1 MPYDLPSRKSHVWSG
16 ELLDTKAV
24 RALLEQESGA
34 STSNRLPQ
42 KGVQKGEVKMVSAS
56 KVNHTQKQAT
66 YAQPAVTQPFSS
78 YHHRYNRFGSPSKHS
93 GTNSRRTACRSKE
106 CESSTLSQ
114 LLPQL
119 RALRSIPPRTR
130 PNPLPRWYNSR
141 CEFHSGGVGHD
152 TDNCYNLKH
161 RVQDLIDQKL
171 LIFPRTSLIQNP
183 LPIHEVGSSSTTP
196 AVNMMFSLLC
206 N

>member
-1 MPYDLPSRKSHVWSG
+1 MKPPMIEREMVSAFLHTLKKPFLLSIWALLRRRKGRRKSKVWSG

-34 STSNRLPQ
+34 YTSNRLPQ
-42 KGVQKGEVKMVSAS
+42 KGVQKGEVKMVSAF

-106 CESSTLSQ
+106 CESSILSQ
-114 LLPQL
+114 LMPQL

-130 PNPLPRWYNSR
+130 PNPLPRWYNTTR
-141 CEFHSGGVGHD
+141 GVSFIPAELVM
-152 TDNCYNLKH
+152 T
-161 RVQDLIDQKL
+161 
-171 LIFPRTSLIQNP
+171 RTTATI
-183 LPIHEVGSSSTTP
+183 
-196 AVNMMFSLLC
+196 
-206 N
+206 